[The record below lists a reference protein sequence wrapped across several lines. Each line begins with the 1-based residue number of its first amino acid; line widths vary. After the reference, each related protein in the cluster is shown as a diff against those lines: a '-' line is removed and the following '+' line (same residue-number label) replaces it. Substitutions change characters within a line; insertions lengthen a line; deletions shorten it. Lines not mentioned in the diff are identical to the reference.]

1 MDAAIFDELQQTLAS
16 AGPQAAIDRLCADL
30 RGRKDY
36 GSLFYALL
44 MKRRHEMGV
53 SPIPTGPS
61 QDLPEKVHAEYE
73 NAIRDAGHTVG
84 KLYLDEGDIPHAW
97 IYYRMLGETE
107 PVARALSDVH
117 PGEGEDC
124 QQLVDIAF
132 HQGVHPQKGF
142 DLILD
147 RFGLC
152 SAITMASNME
162 MPQGPQGPDVRE
174 YCVKRLVRALYND
187 LRERLKAE
195 IERQDGKAPETGT
208 VPELM
213 AGRDWLFAEEFAHI
227 DVSHL
232 GSVVQMSVNLN
243 PCEELGLA
251 RELCAYGAKLSPRF
265 HYASDPPFDDQYRD
279 YGVFLAILAGD
290 GVEEG
295 LAHFRAKADNAD
307 KETVGTYPAQVLV
320 NLLLRLNRPTEALEV
335 ARKHLAA
342 TDGQPISCPTVSE
355 LCQRTGDYRAL
366 AEVARQQGDPVNF
379 VAGLI
384 AANGK

>member
-1 MDAAIFDELQQTLAS
+1 MDATTFDELQATLTEQ
-16 AGPQAAIDRLCADL
+16 GPQAAIDRLCGDL
-30 RGRKDY
+30 RARKDY
-36 GSLFYALL
+36 GNLFYALL
-44 MKRRHEMGV
+44 MKRRHAMGV

-61 QDLPEKVHAEYE
+61 QELPEKLHPEYE
-73 NAIRDAGHTVG
+73 NAIRESAQTVG

-97 IYYRMLGETE
+97 PYYRMLGETE
-107 PVARALSDVH
+107 PVARALEMAH

-142 DLILD
+142 DLILE
-147 RFGLC
+147 RYGLC

-162 MPQGPQGPDVRE
+162 MPQGPQGPAARE
-174 YCVKRLVRALYND
+174 YCVKRLVRALYD
-187 LRERLKAE
+187 ELRDRLRAE
-195 IERQDGKAPETGT
+195 IERQEGKLPEAGT

-232 GSVVQMSVNLN
+232 GSVVQMAVNLS
-243 PCEELGLA
+243 PCPELGLA

-279 YGVFLAILAGD
+279 YGVYLAIIAGD
-290 GVEEG
+290 DVEEG
-295 LAHFRAKADNAD
+295 IAHFRAKADNAD
-307 KETVGTYPAQVLV
+307 PDTVGTYPAQVLV
-320 NLLLRLNRPTEALEV
+320 NLLLRLDRPEEALEV
-335 ARKHLAA
+335 ARKHLSV
-342 TDGQPISCPTVSE
+342 TDGQPLSCPTVTE
-355 LCQRTGDYRAL
+355 LCQRTRDYRTL
-366 AEVARQQGDPVNF
+366 AEVSREQGDPVHF

-384 AANGK
+384 AAGGA